1 LAFCDSLLLATVLT
15 GALAWAWYKHHSSAS
30 SSPAPAQEPFYEYH
44 QTPGPERVPDEPT
57 VCHFEKTQRIET
69 IEKFEEVEEVVDDI
83 LEVEED
89 FGEALEKSSN
99 VELIGSIK
107 NLEPVPVEIVKI
119 ESKIDP
125 IVTDID
131 IDPVDS
137 GTYGFCGT
145 EPLKPSEIQ
154 ETLTKTDVEV
164 KNFLPEVESFDVNT
178 LKKTEVEEKNL
189 LPDLNDINQEK
200 EKVDHLSG
208 IENFNTETL
217 TKVKTPEPISGAE
230 LLKNE
235 LNQKA
240 ISDQLESYNKEE
252 LKHVDVEEKVVL
264 PDSETLQAEKSR
276 ESLLTGVAE
285 FSKESLSHVQTQEP
299 LSGAELLK
307 QELSI
312 KSLTESVSSFD
323 TSSLKP
329 SETEEKN
336 VLPDAE
342 TLKSEKDHFKLLR
355 ELESGTELSP
365 TVSKE
370 PLSGIDLLKQELTHN
385 QLIENVTGF
394 DKQQLK
400 EVESE
405 EKSVLPDA
413 DTIQSE
419 KSHIEHLSNIAS
431 FDQSALAKVKVSEPL
446 SGVEIAKQES
456 FRTSISDE
464 LVSFDRSELKHTETV
479 EKISL
484 PDDDVISSEKQHQE
498 FLSGVQ
504 TGVELK
510 KTETRE
516 PFNPLD
522 LAKLEVNK
530 DQVEEEIQAFDRSRL
545 TPVATEEKQILPTAE
560 DIKTEALHK
569 ELDSLDRS
577 PVDVK
582 TETLNQEL
590 DSLDKEPEEAKGA
603 SGVRDFLSEEIKE
616 TDDSSS
622 SPEELPGAG
631 VGASALKNILER
643 ENRERSSSGEEWEKV
658 SINTEEYTGT
668 GPAAG
673 SSEC

>member
-1 LAFCDSLLLATVLT
+1 LSLTATGGLILLAFCDSLLLATVLT
-15 GALAWAWYKHHSSAS
+15 GALAWAWYKHHTS
-30 SSPAPAQEPFYEYH
+30 SSSTPAAPAQEPLYQH
-44 QTPGPERVPDEPT
+44 VVPGSERVPDEPT

-69 IEKFEEVEEVVDDI
+69 IDKFEEAEDI

-99 VELIGSIK
+99 VELI
-107 NLEPVPVEIVKI
+107 EPII
-119 ESKIDP
+119 TKIDP
-125 IVTDID
+125 IVENI
-131 IDPVDS
+131 INLPKES

-145 EPLKPSEIQ
+145 EPLKPSEVQ
-154 ETLTKTDVEV
+154 DTFTKPEVEV
-164 KNFLPEVESFDVNT
+164 KNLLPEVESFDVNT

-189 LPDLNDINQEK
+189 LPDQDDINQEK

-208 IENFNTETL
+208 IENFKAETL
-217 TKVKTPEPISGAE
+217 TKVKTPEPLSGAE

-240 ISDQLESYNKEE
+240 ISDELESYNKEE
-252 LKHVDVEEKVVL
+252 LKHVDVEEKNVL

-276 ESLLTGVAE
+276 QSLLSGVEE
-285 FSKESLSHVQTQEP
+285 FSKDSLSHVQTQEP
-299 LSGAELLK
+299 LSGAELLQ

-312 KSLTESVSSFD
+312 KSLADSVSSFD

-329 SETEEKN
+329 SDTEEKN

-342 TLKSEKDHFKLLR
+342 TLKSEKDHFNLLR

-370 PLSGIDLLKQELTHN
+370 PLSGIELLKQELTHN

-431 FDQSALAKVKVSEPL
+431 FDQSALAKVKVAEPL

-464 LVSFDRSELKHTETV
+464 LVSFDRSELKPTETV

-510 KTETRE
+510 KTDTRE
-516 PFNPLD
+516 PLNPLD

-569 ELDSLDRS
+569 ELDSLDKS

-590 DSLDKEPEEAKGA
+590 DSLDKDPEETKGA
-603 SGVRDFLSEEIKE
+603 SGVRDFLSQEPKE

-622 SPEELPGAG
+622 SPEELPGTG

-643 ENRERSSSGEEWEKV
+643 ETRERSSSGEEWEKV